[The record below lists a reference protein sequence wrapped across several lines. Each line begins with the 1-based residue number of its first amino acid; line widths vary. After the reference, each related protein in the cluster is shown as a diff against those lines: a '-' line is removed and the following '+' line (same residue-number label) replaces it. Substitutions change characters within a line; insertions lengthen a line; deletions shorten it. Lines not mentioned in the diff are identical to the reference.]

1 MHCVCMCVQFIHVC
15 VLCTVGTLVQY
26 ERFQSGNMCLQWC
39 SFKALCGHSIQVAA
53 DHATYTCTAR
63 ISTVSACL
71 IEQAA
76 VNAPFDA
83 EKRKVCRFLRLF
95 LRWVQNRWKFCN
107 ISNRSKDMQNVCFSV
122 FLTGHAILYICTVY
136 SISFNSACYTVYS
149 ISF

>member
-1 MHCVCMCVQFIHVC
+1 MSDSRVETCAC
-15 VLCTVGTLVQY
+15 
-26 ERFQSGNMCLQWC
+26 SGVIIKP
-39 SFKALCGHSIQVAA
+39 FCGHSIQVAA

-95 LRWVQNRWKFCN
+95 LR
-107 ISNRSKDMQNVCFSV
+107 
-122 FLTGHAILYICTVY
+122 
-136 SISFNSACYTVYS
+136 
-149 ISF
+149 